1 MFDFVSLSR
10 LLQLVRINSCSA
22 FQPQKYLEEYLNGL
36 LENVFCR
43 NDHSMVPSLSKNTG
57 TNDGLHHDDMFL
69 STFSWSSSLLV
80 RSPLSLILDQKACKK
95 TFYFKHQLFRVW
107 HISLT
112 FVLQGGAHFQEIRGP
127 QDPGLEL
134 YWSSSLLLPL
144 VTALAGGERLLPD
157 VHEQRLWTHK
167 LCAALW
173 QGVQSE
179 SGPCLHRHQIWS
191 VLWELH

>member
-1 MFDFVSLSR
+1 M
-10 LLQLVRINSCSA
+10 
-22 FQPQKYLEEYLNGL
+22 
-36 LENVFCR
+36 
-43 NDHSMVPSLSKNTG
+43 G
-57 TNDGLHHDDMFL
+57 TNDGLHYDDMSV

-80 RSPLSLILDQKACKK
+80 RSPLSLILDQKARKK
-95 TFYFKHQLFRVW
+95 PFCYFKHQLFRLR

-112 FVLQGGAHFQEIRGP
+112 FVFQGGAHFQEIRGP

-167 LCAALW
+167 LCAAFR

-179 SGPCLHRHQIWS
+179 SGPRLHRHQIWS
-191 VLWELH
+191 VL